1 MLHNGQEKREVN
13 DSNISTP
20 GELKN
25 VTLFVDKGITVVFKR
40 EQEKIKD
47 QKSLSSHLQNGVISK
62 SSDEYCSKQ
71 AAA

>member
-13 DSNISTP
+13 NSNISTP

-40 EQEKIKD
+40 EQEKLRKGPKVFEFTFAEWSDIK
-47 QKSLSSHLQNGVISK
+47 II
-62 SSDEYCSKQ
+62 
-71 AAA
+71 